1 MSRTTTIL
9 GLLQLVLL
17 IVGFTALGIVLKFC
31 GYPGEDLGVRWNRLA
46 VLLRE
51 HGGWLVLLPVLWL
64 CHAIT
69 AQRLDR
75 GVFSY
80 RLTCIIGFC
89 IIAVI
94 IALFFY
100 AAIFPYTRPTFVG

>member
-1 MSRTTTIL
+1 MSRTTLTL
-9 GLLQLVLL
+9 GLLQLVLV
-17 IVGFTALGIVLKFC
+17 IVGFTTLGIVLKFC
-31 GYPGEDLGVRWNRLA
+31 GYPGEDLGVRWNLLA

-51 HGGWLVLLPVLWL
+51 HGGWLMLLPVLWTCL
-64 CHAIT
+64 AIN

-80 RLTCIIGFC
+80 RLACVIGLC
-89 IIAVI
+89 IIALI

-100 AAIFPYTRPTFVG
+100 AAVFPYTRPMFIG